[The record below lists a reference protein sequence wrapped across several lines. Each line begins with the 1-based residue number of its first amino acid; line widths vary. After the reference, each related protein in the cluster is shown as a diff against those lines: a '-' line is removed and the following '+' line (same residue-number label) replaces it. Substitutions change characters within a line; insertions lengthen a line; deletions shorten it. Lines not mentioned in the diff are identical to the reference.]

1 MNRLLNRRTWLRGAG
16 VALALPWLESLA
28 PKLARGQAAAYPKR
42 FLPIFFP
49 NGSAN
54 FWRPATPGVGAA
66 WTLSPI
72 LQPFEALKSKMLVLT
87 NVENYTPAD
96 PSNAT
101 LNPSHGRDPGVF
113 LSGVDAQ
120 LVRSQL
126 KSMDANG
133 ITVDQVIAQ
142 NAKYATL
149 TALPSLQVGLSTIES
164 YCDGQPCSLS
174 RSISWKSPTEPL
186 YKEIDPLKVFSAITG
201 AALPAGGGTGS
212 STPDPEREKLRQM
225 NQSVLDAIKENAS
238 RTRALLGKSDQARM
252 DQFLASVRDVEVAAT
267 AVSAGMAQAGTSCNT
282 VTAPTLKAAYGM
294 ANGAGY
300 NKGTHMDVMNDLIV
314 MALTCDATR
323 IVSYMLEDE
332 RSEFVYDHVPKRAF
346 TATGSTPN
354 AGGNCGNYHGAQH
367 AGDTNNDFAT
377 INWWQSTKVADLCSK
392 MNAVTEGDGTLLD
405 HSLVLYA
412 SCMHGG
418 NHAANDLPVALL
430 GSGGGIFKSDQNVQ
444 FDAELPL
451 RDLHFTIMN
460 AYFELGVTSFGVS
473 TKNVPNQLV
482 KQILV

>member
-1 MNRLLNRRTWLRGAG
+1 MNRLPNRRTILRGAG

-28 PKLARGQAAAYPKR
+28 PKVARGQAMQYPKR

-54 FWRPATPGVGAA
+54 FWRPANPGVGSSWA
-66 WTLSPI
+66 LSPV
-72 LQPFEALKSKMLVLT
+72 LQPFEALKSKMTVLT
-87 NVENYTPAD
+87 NVENYTPAN

-101 LNPSHGRDPGVF
+101 LDPSHGRDPGVF
-113 LSGVDAQ
+113 LSGVDAKT
-120 LVRSQL
+120 VRGQL
-126 KSMDANG
+126 KSQDANG

-142 NAKYATL
+142 NAKYATATPL
-149 TALPSLQVGLSTIES
+149 SSLQVGLSTIQS
-164 YCDGQPCSLS
+164 FCDGQPCSLS
-174 RSISWKSPTEPL
+174 RSISWKGPTEPM
-186 YKEIDPLKVFSAITG
+186 YKEVDPLKVFTAITG
-201 AALPAGGGTGS
+201 AAMPAGGNS
-212 STPDPEREKLRQM
+212 PRAPDPEREKLRQM
-225 NQSVLDAIKENAS
+225 NQSVLDAVKENAT
-238 RTRALLGKSDQARM
+238 RTRGLLCKSDQVRM
-252 DQFLASVRDVEVAAT
+252 DQFLASVRDVETAAT
-267 AVSAGMAQAGTSCNT
+267 AVSTGMTKAGTSCNT
-282 VTAPTLKAAYGM
+282 APAPTLKAAYGM

-300 NKGTHMDVMNDLIV
+300 NKGAHMDVMNDLIV

-323 IVSYMLEDE
+323 IISYMLEDE

-377 INWWQSTKVADLCSK
+377 INWWQSTKVAELCSK
-392 MNAVTEGDGTLLD
+392 MDAITEGDGTLLD

-430 GSGGGIFKSDQNVQ
+430 GSGGGTFKTDQNVL
-444 FDAELPL
+444 FTAELPL

-460 AYFELGVTSFGVS
+460 SYFELGVDSFGVS